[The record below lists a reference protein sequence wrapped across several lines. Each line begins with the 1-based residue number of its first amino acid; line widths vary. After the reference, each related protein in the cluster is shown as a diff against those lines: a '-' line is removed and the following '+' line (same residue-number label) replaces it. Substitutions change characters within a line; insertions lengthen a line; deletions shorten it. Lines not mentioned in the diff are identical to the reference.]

1 MSKYRRGQGSVDE
14 FINVMDDS
22 APFVQGG
29 DEPFYDPAI
38 AMHNGTQNTVAYNP
52 TGEGP
57 IFEVIQAAVAYSK
70 LNPTDLGAMLDRIR
84 LAKTLSDLIP
94 QIQAEAEAGREA
106 ILIELGISQPK
117 PVRKPRA
124 PKTS

>member
-14 FINVMDDS
+14 FVNVMDDS

-29 DEPFYDPAI
+29 EEPFFDPAV
-38 AMHNGTQNTVAYNP
+38 AMHNGSRNTNTYIP
-52 TGEGP
+52 TGDGP
-57 IFEVIQAAVAYSK
+57 IHEVIQAAVAYSK

-117 PVRKPRA
+117 PVRKTRT